1 MPENT
6 PYQPLS
12 IQEIGANARQLIDS
26 SPGYWKNWKNDLYR
40 EYVMQQATAEQ
51 QNAFN
56 VAMWNAE
63 NEYNSPVNQMRRF
76 QQAGLNPNLIY
87 GQQNTSAS
95 APSASGGVNF
105 NVAGHRKNQL
115 SKNQAT
121 ANQLMETA
129 GMVNTIANTLNNLE
143 TAKQNRLYT
152 NQLTAKAAI
161 ETARAQFAYDQ
172 LDGLRG
178 QGILFDNKMKMQNYI
193 ANAAKLQYA
202 LYSMFG
208 DESYSNIMHSLG
220 DSFPQL
226 NWFVNN
232 DSTEPS
238 KPSKEGQT
246 YRDIESQIQSR
257 LASAFSAFASGSLHN
272 YQRDIMGPE
281 QLRALKALGG
291 IREKEDTIK
300 SVTAD
305 AIEGYR
311 TGDFWEAIS
320 NGILLFVLGEIQ

>member
-63 NEYNSPVNQMRRF
+63 NEYNTPANQMRRF
-76 QQAGLNPNLIY
+76 QDAGLNPNLIY

-152 NQLTAKAAI
+152 NQLTAKAAV
-161 ETARAQFAYDQ
+161 ETARAQYAYDV
-172 LDGLRG
+172 LDGLTA
-178 QGILFDNKMKMQNYI
+178 QGKMYDNRVKTQSYI
-193 ANAAKLQYA
+193 ANQAKLQYA
-202 LYSMFG
+202 LYSIFG
-208 DESYSNIMHSLG
+208 ESSYPSVVQSLS
-220 DSFPQL
+220 DNFPALQ
-226 NWFVNN
+226 WFTNAEGN
-232 DSTEPS
+232 APAS
-238 KPSKEGQT
+238 PSKEGQT

>member
-12 IQEIGANARQLIDS
+12 IEQIGANARQLIDS

-63 NEYNSPVNQMRRF
+63 NEYNTPANQMRRF
-76 QQAGLNPNLIY
+76 QDAGLNPNLIY